1 FKNIINSYQN
11 YFKKIWIISF
21 IAFLTSIPIMINNFF
36 MINLLSPFLNLI
48 FVPMIS
54 LIIFPLAVLT
64 FFLPSLDNLLF
75 SLITIL
81 EQLSLFFKQITLF
94 NITLAKIPFV
104 LLVIYYIIITFCLYN
119 YLHKQYLIILII
131 VIFIHSRLAYFN
143 NNYEII
149 SLDVGQGDST
159 LIKFPHNDMNI
170 LIDTG
175 GNMFKTNKT
184 IIKNTTI
191 PYLKSLGITKL
202 NYLFLTHGDYDH
214 MGESRE
220 LIKNFPVKYV
230 FMNKGNNNKI
240 EKKFIKLLDFN
251 HIKYEQISKKN
262 IEIDNDQ
269 IMFINKS
276 NSKNENE
283 DSLITYM
290 NLNNKNILLMGD
302 ASKNNEKYIL
312 KEYNLPNMDILK
324 IGHHGSKNS
333 TSKQLL
339 KKVKPQY
346 AIISVGLNNHY
357 YHPHKKVIALL
368 KKHKVII
375 YKTSTQGSIKFILK
389 KNIKVITCRHGA
401 R

>member
-1 FKNIINSYQN
+1 
-11 YFKKIWIISF
+11 
-21 IAFLTSIPIMINNFF
+21 
-36 MINLLSPFLNLI
+36 
-48 FVPMIS
+48 
-54 LIIFPLAVLT
+54 
-64 FFLPSLDNLLF
+64 
-75 SLITIL
+75 
-81 EQLSLFFKQITLF
+81 
-94 NITLAKIPFV
+94 
-104 LLVIYYIIITFCLYN
+104 
-119 YLHKQYLIILII
+119 
-131 VIFIHSRLAYFN
+131 
-143 NNYEII
+143 
-149 SLDVGQGDST
+149 
-159 LIKFPHNDMNI
+159 
-170 LIDTG
+170 
-175 GNMFKTNKT
+175 
-184 IIKNTTI
+184 
-191 PYLKSLGITKL
+191 
-202 NYLFLTHGDYDH
+202 
-214 MGESRE
+214 
-220 LIKNFPVKYV
+220 
-230 FMNKGNNNKI
+230 
-240 EKKFIKLLDFN
+240 
-251 HIKYEQISKKN
+251 SKKN